1 MADASFHL
9 SRNAVQVQSWIAL
22 LEGDALKRCRR
33 DRKSDRCF
41 WAVPRILIAVRAML
55 DGDVSRRPS
64 AKRVRRCFGGAVRIG
79 FGVVHCGKG
88 GNGGGKKGEKGDGGK
103 KEKVDDDGGGWGG
116 YGRNLEVIG
125 EEGGSGSG
133 FGSSVSVAPASIAPS
148 IVPSESASEFDF
160 GFEDTASGTESAV
173 DESEDETEHER
184 EKGPRVKI
192 RVEEEDS
199 DGDIS
204 EDEPEIHV
212 DRVSPQLYLPDLDVS
227 ITGIEGLTLN
237 H

>member
-41 WAVPRILIAVRAML
+41 WAVPRILIVVRAML
-55 DGDVSRRPS
+55 EGEVGRRPS
-64 AKRVRRCFGGAVRIG
+64 AKRVRRCFGGALKVG
-79 FGVVHCGKG
+79 FGDLGVHCGKG
-88 GNGGGKKGEKGDGGK
+88 GNGSGKKGEKDGK
-103 KEKVDDDGGGWGG
+103 REKVDGGGGGGGGSG

-125 EEGGSGSG
+125 EEGGG
-133 FGSSVSVAPASIAPS
+133 FGSTVSVAPSASVAPS

-160 GFEDTASGTESAV
+160 GFEDTGSGTESAV

-184 EKGPRVKI
+184 EKGPQIK
-192 RVEEEDS
+192 VEEEES
-199 DGDIS
+199 DEDVS

-212 DRVSPQLYLPDLDVS
+212 DRVSPQLYLPELDVN
-227 ITGIEGLTLN
+227 ITGIEGMMFAN
-237 H
+237 

>member
-41 WAVPRILIAVRAML
+41 WAVPRILIVVRAML
-55 DGDVSRRPS
+55 DGDVGRRPS
-64 AKRVRRCFGGAVRIG
+64 AKRVRRCFGGAVKIG
-79 FGVVHCGKG
+79 FGSVHC
-88 GNGGGKKGEKGDGGK
+88 GKKGEKGDGGK
-103 KEKVDDDGGGWGG
+103 KEKENDGGG
-116 YGRNLEVIG
+116 YGRNLEAIG

-133 FGSSVSVAPASIAPS
+133 FGSSASVAPSIF
-148 IVPSESASEFDF
+148 PSESASEFDF
-160 GFEDTASGTESAV
+160 GFEDTASGTES
-173 DESEDETEHER
+173 EDETEHER
-184 EKGPRVKI
+184 EKGPQVKI
-192 RVEEEDS
+192 QVEEDS

-204 EDEPEIHV
+204 EDEPEIRV
-212 DRVSPQLYLPDLDVS
+212 DRVSPQLYLPDLDVN
-227 ITGIEGLTLN
+227 ITGVEGLTFN